1 MPTVKVYPG
10 ATNATH
16 EISLSDGFEKWGL
29 KLDNGPRGIQEI
41 PQTPSTLLINNQA
54 KKFGDYDPSMSHIQ
68 QRTWHGGRGQEDF
81 VDDESKFFDS
91 MNAWTMTPDRLLPG
105 PQWSF
110 ATNIRTVDENLP
122 GSVLWKELRGAQ
134 RYVATTFTA
143 AANNTADKAYLWIR
157 RIGSPGT
164 LTFEL
169 RANSA
174 GDPGSVLQT
183 VTKTTTDITDVVSL
197 WQVFDWSST
206 ESLTASTV
214 YWVVIYGASGDNPA
228 NHWEVGVQD
237 SVSTGVDISS
247 AGSSWATANYK
258 LYFRV
263 VGADVNR
270 KWHFFILEG
279 GLYAVDQK
287 ASGAASVLFINGDRG
302 TATSGA
308 ATSITDSNKTWGTTR
323 FVGARVKIVSGTGV
337 GQNRSIVSHTD
348 TALTVA
354 TWDLNPDNTSKY
366 VIYDTDYWTS
376 VGTPGLGAVTGR
388 PAVGSNVAYFPQGTV
403 TTRRMR
409 VNASSHDFAD
419 DATDD
424 SDLFYT
430 FYDAVDGAQIWRAV
444 NGTTMSVARSVV
456 KAWGTNLTFGTA
468 ITVGNIN
475 SKITGMLD
483 YNGQLWVFKEDSL
496 WTISN
501 DRASRVNVGLDA
513 MPDDN
518 NGIAPVAHNLFLYF
532 PWSHSVERFYSGT
545 LDDVG
550 PWKGAGLPSGR
561 TGPVSS
567 MEPAI
572 AWIFEGVN
580 GGSSNTS
587 SILCDDGRGL
597 HEVFRAWEAGQ
608 RVQSV
613 KWQPQDDARPKLWV
627 SVGGDIVRLK
637 FPLNTLNPLRDS
649 TFPYQHEAVLI
660 TSSIDMGAAR
670 LPKFIKEITLT
681 TENLASGTECR
692 IEYQI
697 DENIGTSSW
706 VSAGQVNHSPS
717 ETLGVNVG
725 GITRIRFRLRLLTKT
740 STLPPVVIASIAEGF
755 ARTPVKYQYN
765 LKIKVADLQ
774 RNRIGGVDN
783 DPDKFTFWLKNAA
796 RQAKR
801 IRMRSIWEQLDDK
814 FVVVEPP
821 TILRQFTNAILNW
834 WGGTMLVTVREA

>member
-323 FVGARVKIVSGTGV
+323 FVGARVKIVSGMGV

-424 SDLFYT
+424 SDLLYT

-483 YNGQLWVFKEDSL
+483 YNGQLWVFKEDSF

-587 SILCDDGRGL
+587 SVLCYDGRGL
-597 HEVFRAWEAGQ
+597 HELFRAWEAGQ
-608 RVQSV
+608 RVQGI
-613 KWQPQDDARPKLWV
+613 KWQPQDDARPKLWI
-627 SVGGDIVRLK
+627 SVGGDIARLK
-637 FPLNTLNPLRDS
+637 FPLNTLNPLRDA

>member
-134 RYVATTFTA
+134 RYIATTFTA
-143 AANNTADKAYLWIR
+143 AANNTADK
-157 RIGSPGT
+157 
-164 LTFEL
+164 
-169 RANSA
+169 
-174 GDPGSVLQT
+174 
-183 VTKTTTDITDVVSL
+183 
-197 WQVFDWSST
+197 
-206 ESLTASTV
+206 
-214 YWVVIYGASGDNPA
+214 A

-366 VIYDTDYWTS
+366 VIYDT
-376 VGTPGLGAVTGR
+376 
-388 PAVGSNVAYFPQGTV
+388 
-403 TTRRMR
+403 
-409 VNASSHDFAD
+409 
-419 DATDD
+419 
-424 SDLFYT
+424 
-430 FYDAVDGAQIWRAV
+430 
-444 NGTTMSVARSVV
+444 
-456 KAWGTNLTFGTA
+456 
-468 ITVGNIN
+468 
-475 SKITGMLD
+475 
-483 YNGQLWVFKEDSL
+483 ED
-496 WTISN
+496 
-501 DRASRVNVGLDA
+501 R
-513 MPDDN
+513 
-518 NGIAPVAHNLFLYF
+518 
-532 PWSHSVERFYSGT
+532 
-545 LDDVG
+545 
-550 PWKGAGLPSGR
+550 K
-561 TGPVSS
+561 
-567 MEPAI
+567 
-572 AWIFEGVN
+572 
-580 GGSSNTS
+580 
-587 SILCDDGRGL
+587 
-597 HEVFRAWEAGQ
+597 
-608 RVQSV
+608 
-613 KWQPQDDARPKLWV
+613 
-627 SVGGDIVRLK
+627 
-637 FPLNTLNPLRDS
+637 S
-649 TFPYQHEAVLI
+649 T
-660 TSSIDMGAAR
+660 
-670 LPKFIKEITLT
+670 
-681 TENLASGTECR
+681 
-692 IEYQI
+692 
-697 DENIGTSSW
+697 
-706 VSAGQVNHSPS
+706 
-717 ETLGVNVG
+717 
-725 GITRIRFRLRLLTKT
+725 
-740 STLPPVVIASIAEGF
+740 
-755 ARTPVKYQYN
+755 
-765 LKIKVADLQ
+765 
-774 RNRIGGVDN
+774 
-783 DPDKFTFWLKNAA
+783 
-796 RQAKR
+796 
-801 IRMRSIWEQLDDK
+801 
-814 FVVVEPP
+814 
-821 TILRQFTNAILNW
+821 
-834 WGGTMLVTVREA
+834 

>member
-1 MPTVKVYPG
+1 VPTVKVYPG

-29 KLDNGPRGIQEI
+29 KLDNGPRGVQEI
-41 PQTPSTLLINNQA
+41 PQTPSTLQINNQG

-68 QRTWHGGRGQEDF
+68 QRTWHGGRAQEDF
-81 VDDESKFFDS
+81 VDDETKFFDS
-91 MNAWTMTPDRLLPG
+91 MNLWSMTPDRLLPG

-110 ATNIRTVDENLP
+110 ATNIRVIEENLP

-134 RYVATTFTA
+134 RYIATTFTA
-143 AANNTADKAYLWIR
+143 AANLTADKAYMWVR

-169 RANSA
+169 RSNSA

-214 YWVVIYGASGDNPA
+214 YWVVIYGASGDNAA

-237 SVSTGVDISS
+237 SVSAGVDVSS
-247 AGSSWATANYK
+247 AGVSWATANYK
-258 LYFRV
+258 LYYRV
-263 VGADVNR
+263 VDADVNR

-279 GLYAVDQK
+279 GLYTVDQK

-308 ATSITDSNKTWGTTR
+308 STTLADTNKTWGTTR
-323 FVGARVKIVSGTGV
+323 FVGARVKIVSGVGS
-337 GQNRSIVSHTD
+337 GQNRTIVSHTTD
-348 TALTVA
+348 TLTVA
-354 TWDLNPDNTSKY
+354 AWDITPTTASKY

-376 VGTPGLGAVTGR
+376 VGSTGLGVVTGK
-388 PAVGSNVAYFPQGTV
+388 PAIGSNVAYFPQGTV

-424 SDLFYT
+424 SDLLYT

-444 NGTTMSVARSVV
+444 NGTTMSVARSAV

-475 SKITGMLD
+475 SKITGLLD
-483 YNGQLWVFKEDSL
+483 YNGQLWVFKEDSV

-501 DRASRVNVGLDA
+501 DRAARVNVGLEA

-518 NGIAPVAHNLFLYF
+518 NGIAPIAHNLFLYF

-550 PWKGAGLPSGR
+550 PWRGAGLPSAR

-572 AWIFEGVN
+572 AWIFGGVN
-580 GGSSNTS
+580 GGSANTS
-587 SILCDDGRGL
+587 SVLCYDQRGL
-597 HEVFRAWEAGQ
+597 HELFRAWEAGQ
-608 RVQSV
+608 KVQSI
-613 KWQPQDDARPKLWV
+613 KWQPQDDTRPKLWV
-627 SVGGDIVRLK
+627 SVGGDLVRMK
-637 FPLNTLNPLRDS
+637 FPLNALNPLRDS
-649 TFPYQHEAVLI
+649 SFPYQHEAVLI
-660 TSSIDMGAAR
+660 TSAIDMGAAR
-670 LPKFIKEITLT
+670 LPKFIKEITLI
-681 TENLASGTECR
+681 TENFASGTECR

-697 DENIGTSSW
+697 DENVGTSNW

-717 ETLGVNVG
+717 EALAVNVG

-740 STLPPVVIASIAEGF
+740 VTLPPVVIASIVEGF

-765 LKIKVADLQ
+765 LKVKVADLQ
-774 RNRIGGVDN
+774 RNRIGGTDK
-783 DPDKFTFWLKNAA
+783 DPDKFTFWLKKAS
-796 RQAKR
+796 REAKR
-801 IRMRSIWEQLDDK
+801 IRMRSIWEQMDDK

-834 WGGTMLVTVREA
+834 WGGTMLVSVREA